1 MKENQKESLWE
12 YSYRLETENIHVPES
27 LKDKTLEAMRQ
38 AMEEEPKR
46 HRKKN
51 WAAAGI
57 LAAAACLCLVLLGN
71 YTGLLGGTGDEI
83 HVAKVAEQA
92 GQWDLEMNLG
102 QAGSS
107 EEEEEARD
115 GISVQEVPSAKF
127 LPQGLWEA
135 DTSYV
140 EGREVKIGRDPDQ
153 SCWYA
158 AWESEDVYYFAEGE
172 DMSQEE
178 FVEELKKIW
187 KSP

>member
-135 DTSYV
+135 P
-140 EGREVKIGRDPDQ
+140 G
-153 SCWYA
+153 
-158 AWESEDVYYFAEGE
+158 SEDRQRFGSILLVCGLGKRRRLLLCRRGGYEPGRICGRIE
-172 DMSQEE
+172 KNLE
-178 FVEELKKIW
+178 
-187 KSP
+187 KSVTF